1 VHCSILRAADER
13 RVSPKPPRVYG
24 PAPIETDWTGVPDIF
39 DEVEEDLRAERA
51 RRLARRYGGAGVALL
66 VAILVV
72 TGSVVWWQ
80 QHRGEAA
87 SAVAG
92 RFIAGQKTADA
103 SAGTLGHPDHA
114 AETEAS
120 RQLSAVAAD
129 SPAGY
134 RTLAQ
139 LRLAALQWQMGDTPR
154 ALATWQAVSE
164 DEAAPPLLRDL
175 ATLTSGEHQVDTGN
189 PAQVKQRLATLT
201 SPDNHWRPMAEEAI
215 ALLDLRMGKQA
226 DAATIL
232 QRLSADPLVPQSIR
246 EMSADL
252 LTTLDVSAPPPSP
265 APPAPAPAPLPP
277 AKPRG

>member
-1 VHCSILRAADER
+1 M
-13 RVSPKPPRVYG
+13 
-24 PAPIETDWTGVPDIF
+24 PDIF

-66 VAILVV
+66 VAILVI
-72 TGSVVWWQ
+72 TGGVVWWNQ
-80 QHRGEAA
+80 QRGEAA

-92 RFIAGQKTADA
+92 RFIAAEKAADA
-103 SAGTLGHPDHA
+103 SAGTLGHPDRA
-114 AETEAS
+114 EETEAAGA
-120 RQLSAVAAD
+120 LSAIAAD
-129 SPAGY
+129 SPVGY

-139 LRLAALQWQMGDTPR
+139 LRLADLQWQMGEKER
-154 ALATWQAVSE
+154 ALATWQAVSD

-175 ATLTSGEHQVDTGN
+175 ATLTSGEHQVDSGD

-201 SPDNHWRPMAEEAI
+201 APDNHWRPMAEQTI

-232 QRLSADPLVPQSIR
+232 QRLSIDPLVPQSIR
-246 EMSADL
+246 EMSSDL
-252 LTTLDVSAPPPSP
+252 LTTLDV
-265 APPAPAPAPLPP
+265 PAPAPAPLPP